1 MFRLAL
7 RCKFLVYLLLLAFII
22 TLVACDSA
30 PATAPAQVA
39 LATATEPIP
48 TATVPAIPTAQPT
61 ATPVKLL
68 KTSEWATV
76 KSTGAEVKSRPAAG
90 STILEKLEPF
100 TVVGWQNKLPDESW
114 WERAGGGW
122 IARNEVVIYKTEAE
136 ARKNVPQP
144 TATPAPVTPP
154 KLVDPQPAS
163 INLQTRPTAK
173 PVAGTDNSN
182 PPAAPV
188 VASTDTL
195 PTTGPAATAS
205 SPKPAQAS
213 PTAAPS
219 PVSASCKPGQI
230 KGNRNSKIYHVPGQ
244 RDYNKTTANVECF
257 NTEAE
262 AQKAGYRKAA
272 R

>member
-1 MFRLAL
+1 MFWLAS
-7 RCKFLVYLLLLAFII
+7 RSKFLECLLLLAFIS

-39 LATATEPIP
+39 LATATEPTP
-48 TATVPAIPTAQPT
+48 TATVPATPTPNPT
-61 ATPVKLL
+61 PIPVKPL

-76 KSTGAEVKSRPAAG
+76 KSTGAEVKSRPDAG
-90 STILEKLEPF
+90 STTLEKLEAF

-122 IARNEVVIYKTEAE
+122 IARNEVVIFKTETE

-144 TATPAPVTPP
+144 TATLAPVTPLRP
-154 KLVDPQPAS
+154 VDPQPAS
-163 INLQTRPTAK
+163 INLQTGPTAK
-173 PVAGTDNSN
+173 PVATKDNSN
-182 PPAAPV
+182 PPAAPA
-188 VASTDTL
+188 VASADTQ
-195 PTTGPAATAS
+195 PVIAPAATSS
-205 SPKPAQAS
+205 SPKPGQAS

-230 KGNRNSKIYHVPGQ
+230 KGNRNSKIYHLPGQ
-244 RDYNKTTANVECF
+244 RDYDKTTANVECF